1 MSGAAQEAGIDAAQ
15 DAGMD
20 AARDAGMDA
29 AQDAGMGEISGAA
42 EAGGMDAET
51 EKLLHSE
58 DQAVEDDDTTV
69 LSHKEAMEQFKDCLA
84 ELIVVSRGTRN
95 VMTTNLVLSP
105 STPYI
110 DNNQIHLLHGYT
122 VWHSLQGDPLITG
135 WHIHYRVIHSLQGDI
150 FITLWHTNYMV
161 TQ

>member
-1 MSGAAQEAGIDAAQ
+1 MSGTAQDAGMDAAQ

-20 AARDAGMDA
+20 AAQDAGIDAAQDAGMDA

-42 EAGGMDAET
+42 EAGGMDTQT

-58 DQAVEDDDTTV
+58 DQAVEDDDTTI

-84 ELIVVSRGTRN
+84 ELIVVSRGTLK
-95 VMTTNLVLSP
+95 VMTTNLVFPP

-110 DNNQIHLLHGYT
+110 DHSQIHLLHGYT
-122 VWHSLQGDPLITG
+122 LITG
-135 WHIHYRVIHSLQGDI
+135 
-150 FITLWHTNYMV
+150 
-161 TQ
+161 